1 MSRSTSDRRPAD
13 RPSPSSPDTDST
25 APGTGTGAGIA
36 GAGIAGAGGSGST
49 LRASCTVYRR
59 DASSDAAD
67 SSDAPG
73 TAGNGDSGD
82 ATRFTAERTVLDV
95 AHDDPELLARIHGSL
110 GEGDFCWIDVAE
122 PDSVFMHRLAGI
134 FGIHEL
140 IVEDAVTAHQRP
152 KFEHYG
158 NQLFFV
164 LRTVRYVSGSAA
176 PDGTPDVT
184 TGEVQTI
191 LGPDYVITVG
201 HGETPDPTDRVE
213 KNLRRLF
220 LPQTVLYSLA
230 DEVVDHYLSVS
241 LELEDDVNV
250 METAVFAA
258 GSRFDI
264 QEIYLLMRE
273 VLEIRHAVDP
283 LTVALKLLLND
294 HDVIVEGSRT
304 YLRDVLDHQI
314 LSADRTG
321 NHAER
326 LGSLVDASSAMI
338 SLQQNTD
345 MRKMSAW
352 AGVAVVPTMIA
363 GIYGMNFEKMPEL
376 SWPFGYPL
384 VMLVMLVIC
393 GGLIALFRRNR
404 WL

>member
-1 MSRSTSDRRPAD
+1 MPRSTAH
-13 RPSPSSPDTDST
+13 
-25 APGTGTGAGIA
+25 
-36 GAGIAGAGGSGST
+36 
-49 LRASCTVYRR
+49 CTVYRR
-59 DASSDAAD
+59 GPGGDH
-67 SSDAPG
+67 APFS
-73 TAGNGDSGD
+73 AH
-82 ATRFTAERTVLDV
+82 RTVLDV
-95 AHDDPELLARIHGSL
+95 DHDDHDRLAGIHGSL
-110 GEGDFCWIDVAE
+110 GDGDFCWIDVTE
-122 PDSVFMHRLAGI
+122 PDARFMHLLAGV

-140 IVEDAVTAHQRP
+140 IVEDAVSAHQRP

-158 NQLFFV
+158 NQLLFV
-164 LRTVRYVSGSAA
+164 LRTVHYRSGGTS
-176 PDGTPDVT
+176 PDGRPDVT
-184 TGEVQTI
+184 TGEVQII

-213 KNLRRLF
+213 RNLRRLF

-230 DEVVDHYLSVS
+230 DEIVDHYLAVS
-241 LELEDDVNV
+241 LELEDDVSD

-273 VLEIRHAVDP
+273 VLEIRHAIDP

-294 HDVIVEGSRT
+294 HDVIVKASRN

-326 LGSLVDASSAMI
+326 LGSLVDASAAMI

-363 GIYGMNFEKMPEL
+363 GIYGMNFENMPEL
-376 SWPFGYPL
+376 SWSFGYPL
-384 VMLVMLVIC
+384 VIAVMLVIC
-393 GGLIALFRRNR
+393 GSLIVLFRRNH